1 MQDIAGD
8 VFLSDIQANMCF
20 VLQLKQKLKDQRV
33 DGDIS
38 LSWRTQSGGE
48 VFYKDEKQT
57 KKEARK
63 VKSSL

>member
-1 MQDIAGD
+1 M
-8 VFLSDIQANMCF
+8 FF